1 MQIVPLSMTQ
11 VNWPDYVSVTYKH
24 VGHSPTRSLDGV
36 GIKPGDPYSFL
47 ASLAELEVEGTDPR
61 IGVLSANHTL
71 AHVHLSFLC
80 VLNASEQNALRNI
93 PTLDISFIDGKE
105 EYDSS
110 RVDLMIIS
118 GTLLQWQLV
127 IPMMLEGFDLSRV
140 TFVRR
145 TFFNHI
151 YNWIVKFNLK
161 DIFTSYKVVPL
172 TDGTYCLEPK

>member
-1 MQIVPLSMTQ
+1 VQIVPLSMTQ

-71 AHVHLSFLC
+71 AHVHL
-80 VLNASEQNALRNI
+80 
-93 PTLDISFIDGKE
+93 
-105 EYDSS
+105 
-110 RVDLMIIS
+110 
-118 GTLLQWQLV
+118 V